1 MLRRLYDEPDAM
13 SDEQRNHYNGCS
25 RCRERFSGIAED
37 AQAAMAL
44 MAVPSVTV
52 DPAAALRRV
61 RAEVAS
67 APARGWMP
75 RWPSLPRIG
84 FQRRWLAVTA
94 AVMAVLV
101 TSLALAGFGY
111 ADTVLKL
118 FEPKSTATITVHTG
132 DVNSALLP
140 DLSTYGD
147 VKVTQNPEL
156 AQADSVAAAAKAT
169 GLPGITVGKLPSG
182 VPSDVTYA
190 TVTQGGASF
199 TFSKSKA
206 QAAAAAKGKTI
217 PPMPQNIDGSTLS
230 VKAGPAYG
238 IIYGYSQLASQLAT
252 AHNRAAR
259 PTETSPPA
267 DGAKPVESG
276 RPAGTAPANIPPVLG
291 VAAARAPVVTTTNGV
306 TARQLQDYLLA
317 QPGISPQLAN
327 QIRGIGDPTTTLPIV
342 IPEGATSKQVT
353 VQGVSGTL
361 IGDNTGLGA
370 GVIWIKNGVVY
381 AVVGTFNQQQVLDLA
396 NGLKIS

>member
-1 MLRRLYDEPDAM
+1 M

-25 RCRERFSGIAED
+25 RCRERLNGVAED
-37 AQAAMAL
+37 ARAATAL

-61 RAEVAS
+61 RAELVTE
-67 APARGWMP
+67 PARRWAP
-75 RWPSLPRIG
+75 RWPRVG

-94 AVMAVLV
+94 AAMAVLV

-132 DVNSALLP
+132 DVNTALLP
-140 DLSTYGD
+140 DLSSYGD

-169 GLPGITVGKLPSG
+169 GLPAVTVGKLPSG

-199 TFSKSKA
+199 TFSKTKA
-206 QAAAAAKGKTI
+206 QTAAAAKGKTI
-217 PPMPQNIDGSTLS
+217 PPMPQNLDGATLS

-238 IIYGYSQLASQLAT
+238 IVYGYSQLASKIG
-252 AHNRAAR
+252 AAQGGAAK
-259 PTETSPPA
+259 PTEKVPPA
-267 DGAKPVESG
+267 DGAKPAEAG
-276 RPAGTAPANIPPVLG
+276 RPAGGGPANIPPVLG
-291 VAAARAPVVTTTNGV
+291 VAAARAPVVTATNGV
-306 TARQLQDYLLA
+306 TAKQLEDYLLA
-317 QPGISPQLAN
+317 QPGISTQLAD
-327 QIRGIGDPTTTLPIV
+327 QIRAIGDPTTTLPIP
-342 IPEGATSKQVT
+342 IPEGVTSKQVT

-381 AVVGTFNQQQVLDLA
+381 AVVGTFNQQQVLDVA

>member
-1 MLRRLYDEPDAM
+1 M
-13 SDEQRNHYNGCS
+13 SEGNRKHYNGCS
-25 RCRERFSGIAED
+25 RCQERFSGIAGD
-37 AQAAMAL
+37 ARAAMAL

-52 DPAAALRRV
+52 DPAVALRRV
-61 RAEVAS
+61 RAEVGE
-67 APARGWMP
+67 APAWGWMLRRP
-75 RWPSLPRIG
+75 GLPRLG
-84 FQRRWLAVTA
+84 FQRRWLAATA
-94 AVMAVLV
+94 AAMAVLV

-118 FEPKSTATITVHTG
+118 FEPRTTATITVHTG
-132 DVNSALLP
+132 DVNAALLP

-147 VKVTQNPEL
+147 VKVAQNPEL
-156 AQADSVAAAAKAT
+156 AQADSAGAAAKAT
-169 GLPGITVGKLPSG
+169 GLPVITVGKLPSG

-190 TVTQGGASF
+190 TVTQGSASF

-206 QAAAAAKGKTI
+206 QTAAAAKGKTI
-217 PPMPQNIDGSTLS
+217 PPMPQNIDGSTIS

-238 IIYGYSQLASQLAT
+238 MIYGYSQIASQLGA
-252 AHNRAAR
+252 AHGGAAK
-259 PTETSPPA
+259 PAEAAPPA

-276 RPAGTAPANIPPVLG
+276 RPAGTLPSNLPPVLG

-306 TARQLQDYLLA
+306 TAKQLEDYLLA
-317 QPGISPQLAN
+317 QPGISSQLAD
-327 QIRGIGDPTTTLPIV
+327 QIRAIGDPTTTLPIP
-342 IPEGATSKQVT
+342 IPEGVSSKEVT
-353 VQGVSGTL
+353 VQGVKGTL

-396 NGLKIS
+396 NSLKIA